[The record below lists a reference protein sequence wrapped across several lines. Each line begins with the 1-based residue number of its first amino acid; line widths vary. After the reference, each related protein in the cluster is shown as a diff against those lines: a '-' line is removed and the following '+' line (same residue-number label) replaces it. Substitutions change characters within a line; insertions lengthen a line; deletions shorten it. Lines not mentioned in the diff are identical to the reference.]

1 MTNKLRLSTAIIG
14 SLAGLGLSAAVAQT
28 TVSGNI
34 ALGYMATSTDNTNKA
49 GSWSGVTK
57 ETQINIGTKGKLN
70 NGMDYAAGFSIE
82 MDGPDTSGTDMFA
95 EGNYIELTS
104 GATTLS
110 VGADRINNP
119 DRHPTNAVG
128 IGYIGQD
135 GLGTGLAQVDAA
147 GTRSIYPLHGSIYS
161 FFGAGLVQKV
171 GNGNLSVYYV
181 PQTNSTGALNDIGN
195 GATAAAAFSTSGTD
209 SGDAFEIGYNGDLG
223 VKGLTAQAFY
233 TKGDKRASKN
243 NSDKDIKSTNLGLS
257 YTVGQITLSGQH
269 VRTVGLQSGH
279 NQAVA
284 AFATDGALGE
294 ELTGKSVGLA
304 YAASKDLSF
313 GLTYAKADSDATLS
327 VNTEKTVIASVGY
340 SLGAIGVKAQYASVS
355 DYAGLEGNDGKT
367 AKILMFTS
375 F

>member
-34 ALGYMATSTDNTNKA
+34 ALGYMATSTDNTNKT

-82 MDGPDTSGTDMFA
+82 MDGPDTSGTDMFS

-135 GLGTGLAQVDAA
+135 GLGAGGASTDA
-147 GTRSIYPLHGSIYS
+147 GGRSIYPLHGSIYS

-171 GNGNLSVYYV
+171 GNGNLSFYYV
-181 PQTNSTGALNDIGN
+181 PQTNSTTVLNDIGN
-195 GATAAAAFSTSGTD
+195 GANAAAAMSTSALD
-209 SGDAFEIGYNGDLG
+209 SGDAYEIGYNGDLG
-223 VKGLTAQAFY
+223 VKGLAAQAFY

-243 NSDKDIKSTNLGLS
+243 NADKDIKTTNLALS
-257 YTVGQITLSGQH
+257 YNVGQITLSGHH
-269 VRTVGLQSGH
+269 VRTEGVQTGYGLNLADFG
-279 NQAVA
+279 
-284 AFATDGALGE
+284 TDGGLSE
-294 ELTGKSVGLA
+294 ELTGKSIGLA
-304 YAASKDLSF
+304 YAASKELTF
-313 GLTYAKADSDATLS
+313 GLTYAKADSSNAASTE
-327 VNTEKTVIASVGY
+327 TEKTVIASVGY
-340 SLGAIGVKAQYASVS
+340 SLGAVGIKAQYADVS
-355 DYAGLEGNDGKT
+355 DYAGVASNDGKT

>member
-34 ALGYMATSTDNTNKA
+34 ALGYMATSTDNTDKT
-49 GSWSGVTK
+49 GSYGAVTK

-70 NGMDYAAGFSIE
+70 NGMDYAAGFSLE
-82 MDGPDTSGTDMFA
+82 FDGPDTGSTDMFA
-95 EGNYIELTS
+95 EGNYIEINS
-104 GATTLS
+104 GDTTLS

-135 GLGTGLAQVDAA
+135 GLGAGGASTDA
-147 GTRSIYPLHGSIYS
+147 GGRSIYPLHGSIYS

-181 PQTNSTGALNDIGN
+181 PQTNSTGVLNDIGN
-195 GATAAAAFSTSGTD
+195 GANATAAKATSTLD

-243 NSDKDIKSTNLGLS
+243 NSDKDIKTTNLGLS
-257 YTVGQITLSGQH
+257 YTVGQITLSGHH
-269 VRTVGLQSGH
+269 VRTEGVQTGQLA
-279 NQAVA
+279 NA
-284 AFATDGALGE
+284 ADFATDGGLAE
-294 ELTGKSVGLA
+294 ELTGKSIGLA
-304 YAASKDLSF
+304 YAASKDLTF
-313 GLTYAKADSDATLS
+313 GLTYAKADSNAVTS
-327 VNTEKTVIASVGY
+327 TETEKTVIASVGY
-340 SLGAIGVKAQYASVS
+340 SLGAVSIKAQYADVS
-355 DYAGLEGNDGKT
+355 DYSGVAANDGKT

>member
-34 ALGYMATSTDNTNKA
+34 ALGYMATSTDNTNKT

-82 MDGPDTSGTDMFA
+82 MDGPDASGTDMFA
-95 EGNYIELTS
+95 EGNYIELIS

-135 GLGTGLAQVDAA
+135 GLGA
-147 GTRSIYPLHGSIYS
+147 GGASTDVGGRSVYPLHGSIYS

-171 GNGNLSVYYV
+171 GNGNLSFYYV
-181 PQTNSTGALNDIGN
+181 PQTNSTTVLNDIGN
-195 GATAAAAFSTSGTD
+195 GANATAAMSTSALD
-209 SGDAFEIGYNGDLG
+209 SGDAYEIGYNGDLG

-243 NSDKDIKSTNLGLS
+243 SSDKDIKSTNLGLS
-257 YTVGQITLSGQH
+257 YAVGQITLSAQH
-269 VRTVGLQSGH
+269 IRTEGLQNGYT
-279 NQAVA
+279 ATA
-284 AFATDGALGE
+284 ASFATDGGLAE
-294 ELTGKSVGLA
+294 ELVGKSIGLA
-304 YAASKDLSF
+304 YAATKDLSF
-313 GLTYAKADSDATLS
+313 GLTYAKADSNAVASTE
-327 VNTEKTVIASVGY
+327 TEKTVIASVGY
-340 SLGAIGVKAQYASVS
+340 SLGPVGIKAQYADVT
-355 DYAGLEGNDGKT
+355 DYSGIAANDGKT

>member
-34 ALGYMATSTDNTNKA
+34 AVGYMATSTDNTDKT
-49 GSWSGVTK
+49 GSYGAVTK

-70 NGMDYAAGFSIE
+70 NGMDYAAGFSLE
-82 MDGPDTSGTDMFA
+82 FDGPDTGATDMFA

-135 GLGTGLAQVDAA
+135 GLGA
-147 GTRSIYPLHGSIYS
+147 GASSTAVASRSIYPLHGSIYS

-181 PQTNSTGALNDIGN
+181 PQTNSTGVLNDIGN
-195 GATAAAAFSTSGTD
+195 GATASAAKATSALD

-233 TKGDKRASKN
+233 TKGDRRASKN
-243 NSDKDIKSTNLGLS
+243 LADKEIKTTNLALS
-257 YTVGQITLSGQH
+257 YNVGQITLSGQH
-269 VRTVGLQSGH
+269 VKTEGVQTGYGL
-279 NQAVA
+279 NA
-284 AFATDGALGE
+284 ADFGTDGGLSE
-294 ELTGKSVGLA
+294 TLTGKSIGLA
-304 YAASKDLSF
+304 YAASKELTF
-313 GLTYAKADSDATLS
+313 GLTYAKADSNAAASTE
-327 VNTEKTVIASVGY
+327 TEKTVIASVGY
-340 SLGAIGVKAQYASVS
+340 SLGAVGIKAQYADVS
-355 DYAGLEGNDGKT
+355 DYAGVSANDGKT

>member
-34 ALGYMATSTDNTNKA
+34 ALGYMATSTDNTSKA

-70 NGMDYAAGFSIE
+70 NGMNYAAGFSIE

-95 EGNYIELTS
+95 EGNYIEISS
-104 GATTLS
+104 GDTTLS

-135 GLGTGLAQVDAA
+135 GLGAGGASTDA
-147 GTRSIYPLHGSIYS
+147 GGRSIYPLHGSIYS

-181 PQTNSTGALNDIGN
+181 PQTNSTTVLNDIGN
-195 GATAAAAFSTSGTD
+195 GANATAAMSTSALD
-209 SGDAFEIGYNGDLG
+209 SGDAWEIGYNGDLG

-233 TKGDKRASKN
+233 TKGDRRASKN
-243 NSDKDIKSTNLGLS
+243 NSDKDIKTTNLGLS

-269 VRTVGLQSGH
+269 VRTEGLQNGYT
-279 NQAVA
+279 ATAA
-284 AFATDGALGE
+284 AFATDGGLAE
-294 ELTGKSVGLA
+294 ELTGKSIGLA
-304 YAASKDLSF
+304 YAATKDLSF
-313 GLTYAKADSDATLS
+313 GLTYAKADSNAALS

-340 SLGAIGVKAQYASVS
+340 SLGAVGIKAQYADVS
-355 DYAGLEGNDGKT
+355 DYSGLANNDGKA

>member
-34 ALGYMATSTDNTNKA
+34 ALGYMATSTDNTDKT

-70 NGMDYAAGFSIE
+70 NGMDYAAGFSLE
-82 MDGPDTSGTDMFA
+82 FDGPDTGSTDMFA

-104 GATTLS
+104 GATTFM
-110 VGADRINNP
+110 VGADRINNA

-135 GLGTGLAQVDAA
+135 GLGVGAA
-147 GTRSIYPLHGSIYS
+147 STAANSRSIYPLHGSIYS

-171 GNGNLSVYYV
+171 GNGNLSFYYV

-195 GATAAAAFSTSGTD
+195 GATSAAAFSTSALD

-243 NSDKDIKSTNLGLS
+243 NADKDIKTTNLGLS
-257 YTVGQITLSGQH
+257 YTVGQITLSGHH
-269 VRTVGLQSGH
+269 VRTEGVQTGSLA
-279 NQAVA
+279 NA
-284 AFATDGALGE
+284 ASFGTDGGLAE
-294 ELTGKSVGLA
+294 ELTGKSIGLA
-304 YAASKDLSF
+304 YAASKELTF
-313 GLTYAKADSDATLS
+313 GLTYAKADSSATTGTE
-327 VNTEKTVIASVGY
+327 TEKTVIASVGY
-340 SLGAIGVKAQYASVS
+340 SLGAVGIKAQYASVS
-355 DYAGLEGNDGKT
+355 DYSGLADNDGKT

>member
-1 MTNKLRLSTAIIG
+1 MLNKLRLSTAIVG

-70 NGMDYAAGFSIE
+70 NGMNYAAGFSIE
-82 MDGPDTSGTDMFA
+82 MDGPDASGTDMFA
-95 EGNYIELTS
+95 EGNYIEISS
-104 GATTLS
+104 GDTTLS

-135 GLGTGLAQVDAA
+135 GLGSGGASTDVG
-147 GTRSIYPLHGSIYS
+147 GRSVYPLHGSIYS

-171 GNGNLSVYYV
+171 GNGNLSFYYV
-181 PQTNSTGALNDIGN
+181 PQTNSTGVLNDIGN
-195 GATAAAAFSTSGTD
+195 GASASAAKSTSALD
-209 SGDAFEIGYNGDLG
+209 SGDAWEIGYNGDLG
-223 VKGLTAQAFY
+223 VTGLTAQAFY

-243 NSDKDIKSTNLGLS
+243 NADKDIKTTNLALS

-269 VRTVGLQSGH
+269 VRTQGLQNGYT
-279 NQAVA
+279 ATA
-284 AFATDGALGE
+284 ADFATDGGLAE
-294 ELTGKSVGLA
+294 ELTGKSIGLA
-304 YAASKDLSF
+304 YAATKDLSF
-313 GLTYAKADSDATLS
+313 GLTYAKADSNAALS
-327 VNTEKTVIASVGY
+327 VETEKTVIASVGY
-340 SLGAIGVKAQYASVS
+340 SLGAVGIKAQYADVS
-355 DYAGLEGNDGKT
+355 NYSGLLNNDGKA

>member
-34 ALGYMATSTDNTNKA
+34 ALGFMATSTDNTDKT

-70 NGMDYAAGFSIE
+70 NGMDYAAGFSLE
-82 MDGPDTSGTDMFA
+82 FDGPDAGSTDMFA
-95 EGNYIELTS
+95 EGNYIELIS

-135 GLGTGLAQVDAA
+135 GLGAGGASTAA
-147 GTRSIYPLHGSIYS
+147 GGRSIYPLNGSIYS

-181 PQTNSTGALNDIGN
+181 PQTNSTGVLNDIGN
-195 GATAAAAFSTSGTD
+195 GASASAAKSTSALD

-243 NSDKDIKSTNLGLS
+243 NSDKDIKTTNLGLS
-257 YTVGQITLSGQH
+257 T
-269 VRTVGLQSGH
+269 
-279 NQAVA
+279 
-284 AFATDGALGE
+284 
-294 ELTGKSVGLA
+294 
-304 YAASKDLSF
+304 
-313 GLTYAKADSDATLS
+313 
-327 VNTEKTVIASVGY
+327 
-340 SLGAIGVKAQYASVS
+340 
-355 DYAGLEGNDGKT
+355 
-367 AKILMFTS
+367 M
-375 F
+375 

>member
-28 TVSGNI
+28 TVSGNV

-70 NGMDYAAGFSIE
+70 NGMNYAAGLSVE

-95 EGNYIELTS
+95 EGNYIEINS
-104 GATTLS
+104 GDTTLS
-110 VGADRINNP
+110 IGADRINNP

-135 GLGTGLAQVDAA
+135 GLGQGGASTDA
-147 GTRSIYPLHGSIYS
+147 GGRSIYPLHGSIYS

-171 GNGNLSVYYV
+171 GNGNLSFYYV
-181 PQTNSTGALNDIGN
+181 PQTNSTTVLNDIGN
-195 GATAAAAFSTSGTD
+195 GANAAAAMSTSALD
-209 SGDAFEIGYNGDLG
+209 SGDAYEIGYNGDLG
-223 VKGLTAQAFY
+223 VKGLTAQAFH

-243 NSDKDIKSTNLGLS
+243 NADKDIKSTNLALS
-257 YTVGQITLSGQH
+257 YTTGQITISGQH
-269 VRTVGLQSGH
+269 VRTQGLQNGYTATAS
-279 NQAVA
+279 
-284 AFATDGALGE
+284 AFATDGGLAE
-294 ELTGKSVGLA
+294 ELTGKSIGLA
-304 YAASKDLSF
+304 YAATKDLSF
-313 GLTYAKADSDATLS
+313 GLTYAKADSSAALS

-340 SLGAIGVKAQYASVS
+340 SLGAVGIKAQYADVS
-355 DYAGLEGNDGKT
+355 DYSGLANNDGKA

>member
-1 MTNKLRLSTAIIG
+1 MINKLRLSTAIIG

-34 ALGYMATSTDNTNKA
+34 AMGYMATSTDNTNKN

-82 MDGPDTSGTDMFA
+82 MDGPDASGTDMFA
-95 EGNYIELTS
+95 EGNYIELIS
-104 GATTLS
+104 GATTLML
-110 VGADRINNP
+110 GADRINNP

-135 GLGTGLAQVDAA
+135 GLGQGGASTDVG
-147 GTRSIYPLHGSIYS
+147 GRSVYPLHGSIYS

-181 PQTNSTGALNDIGN
+181 PQTNSTTVLNDIGN
-195 GATAAAAFSTSGTD
+195 GASAAGAMSTPALD

-243 NSDKDIKSTNLGLS
+243 TADADIKSTNLALS

-269 VRTVGLQSGH
+269 VRTEGLQNGH
-279 NQAVA
+279 TATA
-284 AFATDGALGE
+284 SAFATNGGLAE
-294 ELTGKSVGLA
+294 ELTGKSIGLA
-304 YAASKDLSF
+304 YAASKELTF
-313 GLTYAKADSDATLS
+313 GLTYAKADSNAAASTE
-327 VNTEKTVIASVGY
+327 TEKTIIASVGY
-340 SLGAIGVKAQYASVS
+340 SLGPVGIKAQYAGVT
-355 DYAGLEGNDGKT
+355 DYSGVADNDGKS

>member
-34 ALGYMATSTDNTNKA
+34 ALGYMATSTDNTNKT

-70 NGMDYAAGFSIE
+70 NGMNYAAGFSIE
-82 MDGPDTSGTDMFA
+82 MDGPDASGTDMFA
-95 EGNYIELTS
+95 EGNYIEISS
-104 GATTLS
+104 GDTTLS

-135 GLGTGLAQVDAA
+135 GLGQG
-147 GTRSIYPLHGSIYS
+147 GTTTDVGGRSIYPLHGSIYS

-171 GNGNLSVYYV
+171 GNGNLSFYYV

-195 GATAAAAFSTSGTD
+195 GANATAAFSLSSTD
-209 SGDAFEIGYNGDLG
+209 SGDAWEIGYNGDLG
-223 VKGLTAQAFY
+223 VTGLTAQAFY

-243 NSDKDIKSTNLGLS
+243 NADKAIKSTNLALS
-257 YTVGQITLSGQH
+257 YNVGQITLSGQH
-269 VRTVGLQSGH
+269 IKTVGVQTGYLA
-279 NQAVA
+279 NA
-284 AFATDGALGE
+284 ASFGTDGGLAE
-294 ELTGKSVGLA
+294 ELTGKSIGLA
-304 YAASKDLSF
+304 YAATKDLSF
-313 GLTYAKADSDATLS
+313 GLTYAKADSSAALS

-340 SLGAIGVKAQYASVS
+340 SLGAVGIKAQYADVT
-355 DYAGLEGNDGKT
+355 DYSGLANNDGKA

>member
-28 TVSGNI
+28 TVSGNV

-70 NGMDYAAGFSIE
+70 NGMNYAAGFSLE
-82 MDGPDTSGTDMFA
+82 FDGPDTGATDMYA
-95 EGNYIELTS
+95 EGNYIEINS
-104 GATTLS
+104 GDTTLS

-135 GLGTGLAQVDAA
+135 GLGQGGASTDA
-147 GTRSIYPLHGSIYS
+147 GGRSIYPLHGSIYS

-181 PQTNSTGALNDIGN
+181 PQTNSTGVLNDIGN
-195 GATAAAAFSTSGTD
+195 GASASAAKSTSALD

-243 NSDKDIKSTNLGLS
+243 NSDKDIKTTNLGLS

-269 VRTVGLQSGH
+269 VRTEGLQNGYT
-279 NQAVA
+279 ATA
-284 AFATDGALGE
+284 ADFATDGGLAE
-294 ELTGKSVGLA
+294 ELTGKSIGLA
-304 YAASKDLSF
+304 YAATKDLSF
-313 GLTYAKADSDATLS
+313 GLTYAKADSNAALS

-340 SLGAIGVKAQYASVS
+340 SLGAVGIKAQYADVS
-355 DYAGLEGNDGKT
+355 DYSGLANNDGKA

>member
-1 MTNKLRLSTAIIG
+1 MINKLRLSTAIIG

-34 ALGYMATSTDNTNKA
+34 AMGYMATSTDNTNKN

-82 MDGPDTSGTDMFA
+82 MDGPDASGTDMFA
-95 EGNYIELTS
+95 EGNYIELIS
-104 GATTLS
+104 GATTLML
-110 VGADRINNP
+110 GADRINNP

-135 GLGTGLAQVDAA
+135 GLGQGGASTDVG
-147 GTRSIYPLHGSIYS
+147 GRSVYPLHGSIYS

-181 PQTNSTGALNDIGN
+181 PQTNSTTVLNDIGN
-195 GATAAAAFSTSGTD
+195 GASAAGAMSTPALD

-243 NSDKDIKSTNLGLS
+243 TADADIKSTNLALS

-269 VRTVGLQSGH
+269 VRTEGLQNGH
-279 NQAVA
+279 TATA
-284 AFATDGALGE
+284 SAFATNGGLAE
-294 ELTGKSVGLA
+294 ELTGKSIGLA
-304 YAASKDLSF
+304 YAASKELTF
-313 GLTYAKADSDATLS
+313 GLTYAKADSNAAAS
-327 VNTEKTVIASVGY
+327 TETERTIIASVGY
-340 SLGAIGVKAQYASVS
+340 SLGPVGIKAQYAGVT
-355 DYAGLEGNDGKT
+355 DYSGVADNDGKS

>member
-70 NGMDYAAGFSIE
+70 NSMNYAAGFSIE
-82 MDGPDTSGTDMFA
+82 MDGPDASGTDMFS
-95 EGNYIELTS
+95 EGNYIEINS
-104 GATTLS
+104 GDTTLS

-119 DRHPTNAVG
+119 DRHVTNAVG

-135 GLGTGLAQVDAA
+135 GLGAGGASTDA
-147 GTRSIYPLHGSIYS
+147 GGRSIYPLHGSIYS

-181 PQTNSTGALNDIGN
+181 PQTNSTGVLNDIGN
-195 GATAAAAFSTSGTD
+195 GASASGAKSTTALD
-209 SGDAFEIGYNGDLG
+209 SGDAWEIGYNGDLG

-243 NSDKDIKSTNLGLS
+243 NSDKDIKTTNLGLS
-257 YTVGQITLSGQH
+257 YTVGQITVSGAH
-269 VRTVGLQSGH
+269 IRTQGLQNGH
-279 NQAVA
+279 TATA
-284 AFATDGALGE
+284 ADFATDGGLAE
-294 ELTGKSVGLA
+294 ELTGKSIGLA
-304 YAASKDLSF
+304 YAATKDLSF
-313 GLTYAKADSDATLS
+313 GLTYAKADSNAALS

-340 SLGAIGVKAQYASVS
+340 SLGAVGIKAQYADVS
-355 DYAGLEGNDGKT
+355 DYSGLANNDGKA

>member
-34 ALGYMATSTDNTNKA
+34 ALGYMATSTDNTNKT

-70 NGMDYAAGFSIE
+70 NGMNYAAGFSIE
-82 MDGPDTSGTDMFA
+82 MDGPDASGTDMFA
-95 EGNYIELTS
+95 EGNYIEISS
-104 GATTLS
+104 GDTTLS

-135 GLGTGLAQVDAA
+135 GLGSGGASTDA
-147 GTRSIYPLHGSIYS
+147 GGRSVYPLHGSIYS

-171 GNGNLSVYYV
+171 GNGNLSFYYV

-195 GATAAAAFSTSGTD
+195 GATAAAAFETSGTN
-209 SGDAFEIGYNGDLG
+209 SGDAWEIGYNGDLG
-223 VKGLTAQAFY
+223 VTGLTAQAFY
-233 TKGDKRASKN
+233 TKGDKRAEKN
-243 NSDKDIKSTNLGLS
+243 NSDKNIKTTNRALS
-257 YTVGQITLSGQH
+257 YNVGQITLSGQH
-269 VRTVGLQSGH
+269 VKTVGLQSGY
-279 NQAVA
+279 NQAA
-284 AFATDGALGE
+284 ASFGTDGALGE
-294 ELTGKSVGLA
+294 ELTGKSIGLA
-304 YAASKDLSF
+304 YAATKDLSF
-313 GLTYAKADSDATLS
+313 GLTYAKADSDAALS
-327 VNTEKTVIASVGY
+327 VETEKTVIASVGY
-340 SLGAIGVKAQYASVS
+340 SLGAVGIKAQYADVS
-355 DYAGLEGNDGKT
+355 NYAGLQNNDGKT

>member
-34 ALGYMATSTDNTNKA
+34 ALGYMATSTDNTNKV

-70 NGMDYAAGFSIE
+70 NGMNYAAGFSVE

-95 EGNYIELTS
+95 EGNYIEINS
-104 GATTLS
+104 GDTTLS
-110 VGADRINNP
+110 IGADRINNP

-135 GLGTGLAQVDAA
+135 GLGAGGASTDA
-147 GTRSIYPLHGSIYS
+147 GGRSIYPLHGSIYS

-171 GNGNLSVYYV
+171 GNGNLSFYYV
-181 PQTNSTGALNDIGN
+181 PQTNSTTVLNDIGN
-195 GATAAAAFSTSGTD
+195 GANAAAAMSTSALD

-243 NSDKDIKSTNLGLS
+243 NADKDIKSTNLALS
-257 YTVGQITLSGQH
+257 YTTGQITISGQH
-269 VRTVGLQSGH
+269 VRTEGLQNGYT
-279 NQAVA
+279 ATAA
-284 AFATDGALGE
+284 AFATDGGLAE
-294 ELTGKSVGLA
+294 ELTGKSIGLA
-304 YAASKDLSF
+304 YAATKDLSF
-313 GLTYAKADSDATLS
+313 GLTYAKADSNATAS
-327 VNTEKTVIASVGY
+327 VETEKTVIASVGY
-340 SLGAIGVKAQYASVS
+340 SLGAVGIKAQYADVS
-355 DYAGLEGNDGKT
+355 NYSGLQNNDGKA

>member
-34 ALGYMATSTDNTNKA
+34 AVGYMATSTENTNKA

-70 NGMDYAAGFSIE
+70 NGMNYAAGFSIE
-82 MDGPDTSGTDMFA
+82 MDGPDASGTDMFA
-95 EGNYIELTS
+95 EGNYIEISS
-104 GATTLS
+104 GDTTLS

-135 GLGTGLAQVDAA
+135 GLGA
-147 GTRSIYPLHGSIYS
+147 GGASTDVGGRSIYPLHGSIYS

-181 PQTNSTGALNDIGN
+181 PQTNSTGVLNDIGN
-195 GATAAAAFSTSGTD
+195 GASASAAKATSALE
-209 SGDAFEIGYNGDLG
+209 SGDAWEIGYNGDLG
-223 VKGLTAQAFY
+223 VTGLTAQAFY

-243 NSDKDIKSTNLGLS
+243 NADKDIKTTNLALS

-269 VRTVGLQSGH
+269 VRTQGLQNGYT
-279 NQAVA
+279 ATA
-284 AFATDGALGE
+284 ADFATDGGLAE
-294 ELTGKSVGLA
+294 ELTGKSIGLA
-304 YAASKDLSF
+304 YAATKDLSF
-313 GLTYAKADSDATLS
+313 GLTYAKADSSAALS
-327 VNTEKTVIASVGY
+327 VETEKTVIASVGY
-340 SLGAIGVKAQYASVS
+340 SLGAVGIKAQYADVS
-355 DYAGLEGNDGKT
+355 NYSGLLNNDGKA

>member
-34 ALGYMATSTDNTNKA
+34 ALGYMATSTDNTNKN

-82 MDGPDTSGTDMFA
+82 MDGPDTSGTDMFS

-135 GLGTGLAQVDAA
+135 GLGAGGASTDA
-147 GTRSIYPLHGSIYS
+147 GGRSIYPVHGSIYS

-171 GNGNLSVYYV
+171 GNGNLSFYYV
-181 PQTNSTGALNDIGN
+181 PQTNSTTVLNDIGN
-195 GATAAAAFSTSGTD
+195 GANATAAMSTSALD
-209 SGDAFEIGYNGDLG
+209 SGDAYEIGYNGDLG

-243 NSDKDIKSTNLGLS
+243 NADKDIRSTNLGLS
-257 YTVGQITLSGQH
+257 YRVGEITLSGQH
-269 VRTVGLQSGH
+269 VRTEGLQNGYTATASS
-279 NQAVA
+279 
-284 AFATDGALGE
+284 FATDGGLAE
-294 ELTGKSVGLA
+294 ELTGKSIGLA
-304 YAASKDLSF
+304 YAASKELSF
-313 GLTYAKADSDATLS
+313 GLTYAKADSNAAASTE
-327 VNTEKTVIASVGY
+327 TEKTIIASVGY
-340 SLGAIGVKAQYASVS
+340 SLGPVGIKAQYADVT
-355 DYAGLEGNDGKT
+355 DYSGVASNDGKI
-367 AKILMFTS
+367 ARILMFTS